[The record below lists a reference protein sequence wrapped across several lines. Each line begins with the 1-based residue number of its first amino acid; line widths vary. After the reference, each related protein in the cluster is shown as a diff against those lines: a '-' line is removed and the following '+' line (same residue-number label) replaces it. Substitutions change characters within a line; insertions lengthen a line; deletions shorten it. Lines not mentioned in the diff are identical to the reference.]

1 MRKRRRWL
9 FSDLVDVL
17 AVQIGEADARQP
29 VQLLDG
35 ADADR
40 LDAVV
45 RHPDGNGR
53 APVAAAAEG
62 PVARVAQPVGEAL
75 LLDVLRHPVPARHH
89 RVTPSQIHYN

>member
-1 MRKRRRWL
+1 MLLGFVQRTALHR
-9 FSDLVDVL
+9 FFIIFPASDVS
-17 AVQIGEADARQP
+17 DAQ
-29 VQLLDG
+29 QLLDG